1 MLSRGPSSSAP
12 HHGGGSQRPTWFS
25 LACDSTS
32 STCPKESMGLEVVT
46 YLSVMFFFKVLAVDY
61 DFAALAASH
70 LAAWR
75 YESSDLLV

>member
-1 MLSRGPSSSAP
+1 
-12 HHGGGSQRPTWFS
+12 
-25 LACDSTS
+25 
-32 STCPKESMGLEVVT
+32 MGLEVVT